1 MILKNHDFRNRMFL
15 AALIIPGVAATES
28 FAILPVM
35 LGIVARGWGLTD
47 EMLGIL
53 ASIELAGLALG
64 TLAAVMLMRQ
74 WGIRRTAF
82 RAMLMLMLANT
93 AALMAPNLAWLMAL
107 RALAGLAAGAG
118 LAICYVNLAH
128 TSHPERNFAIFTL
141 IQLLLGA
148 IGLFTLPFLADLIGW
163 GAPYGLLGVSAL
175 LGMLATLLP
184 LTPDDPDK
192 DNQAAPDNP
201 DNMAAPAP
209 SASFRQNRPGLLA
222 LIGVGCYF
230 IGITAVWAY
239 MDRIGSELP
248 LTPARIATIVAASQI
263 VAMAGAASASLLAGR
278 LSLTTSLAAGS
289 LMTITGIITLV
300 FAHEMVAFALAVAM
314 ISFAWNYVTAPQFAA
329 VALVDTDG
337 ALAGLM
343 STVTGVGAAAG
354 PAFGAGLVGHGF
366 TPLLVTGALLIV
378 MSLLLIWPACQP
390 ARPV

>member
-1 MILKNHDFRNRMFL
+1 MILKNHDFRNRMLL

-64 TLAAVMLMRQ
+64 TLAAVMLMRK
-74 WGIRRTAF
+74 WGVGRTAF
-82 RAMLMLMLANT
+82 RAMLMLMLANV
-93 AALMAPNLAWLMAL
+93 AALMAPDLAWLMAL

-118 LAICYVNLAH
+118 LAICYVNLAN
-128 TSHPERNFAIFTL
+128 TSHPERNFAVFTL

-163 GAPYGLLGVSAL
+163 GAPYGLLGGSAL

-184 LTPDDPDK
+184 LSPNDPDK
-192 DNQAAPDNP
+192 GHPTPPANTPS
-201 DNMAAPAP
+201 PAP
-209 SASFRQNRPGLLA
+209 SASFRRNRPGFLA

-239 MDRIGSELP
+239 MDRIGSELL
-248 LTPARIATIVAASQI
+248 LTPARIAMIVAASQI

-289 LMTITGIITLV
+289 LMTVTGIIILV
-300 FAHEMVAFALAVAM
+300 FAHEMAAFALAVAM

-329 VALVDTDG
+329 VAMVDTNG

-354 PAFGAGLVGHGF
+354 PAFGSGLVGHGF
-366 TPLLVTGALLIV
+366 TPLLVTGALLIL
-378 MSLLLIWPACQP
+378 MSLLLIWPACRP
-390 ARPV
+390 ARTA